1 MPSERDL
8 AKDIRTYVAIGGRD
22 AFSFSLYHKPYH
34 GDIPG
39 KDLQRM
45 IDEEYE
51 RQNKEA
57 VD

>member
-22 AFSFSLYHKPYH
+22 AFSFSLYHKPYY

-45 IDEEYE
+45 IDEEIK
-51 RQNKEA
+51 RQKEGR
-57 VD
+57 

>member
-1 MPSERDL
+1 MRDL
-8 AKDIRTYVAIGGRD
+8 AIDIRAYVAVGGRD
-22 AFSFSLYHKPYH
+22 AFSFSIMHKPYH

-45 IDEEYE
+45 IDAEVD

>member
-1 MPSERDL
+1 MRDI
-8 AKDIRTYVAIGGRD
+8 AKDIRSYVAIGGRD
-22 AFSFSLYHKPYH
+22 AFSFSIMHKPYH

-45 IDEEYE
+45 IDEEVE

-57 VD
+57 E

>member
-1 MPSERDL
+1 MRDL
-8 AKDIRTYVAIGGRD
+8 ATDIRDYVVIGGRD
-22 AFSFSLYHKPYH
+22 AFSFSLLSKPYH

-45 IDEEYE
+45 IDAEVD

-57 VD
+57 E